1 MRSIAKKLSLED
13 VNPNTTFYSYYFFPR
28 APRRESRCFF
38 YALTLIRKGKLNP
51 ISLFVAKSVI
61 SIVF

>member
-1 MRSIAKKLSLED
+1 MLISPSLED

-38 YALTLIRKGKLNP
+38 FVLVPGGDAVSRLSDAYFLALLSPT
-51 ISLFVAKSVI
+51 V
-61 SIVF
+61 